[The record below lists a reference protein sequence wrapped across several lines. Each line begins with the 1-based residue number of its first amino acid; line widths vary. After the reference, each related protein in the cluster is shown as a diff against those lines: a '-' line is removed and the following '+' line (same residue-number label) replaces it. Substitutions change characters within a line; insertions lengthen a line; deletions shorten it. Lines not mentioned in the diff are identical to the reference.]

1 MSQPD
6 SLREEFESFRDRTDQ
21 RLRAT
26 ERELREVRT
35 LAEENDVELATA
47 KANTRLIQALRETQ
61 LEQERTLEEHG
72 ELLRQHEQH
81 LALLSASY
89 VGLEGDV
96 ADLKSDVGTLTSDV
110 GTLTS
115 DVGTLTSDVAT
126 IKADVDD
133 LTGNVAGILRILD
146 ERLPPRT

>member
-96 ADLKSDVGTLTSDV
+96 ADLKSDVADLK
-110 GTLTS
+110 S

-126 IKADVDD
+126 IKTDVDD
-133 LTGNVAGILRILD
+133 LKGNVAGILRILD

>member
-89 VGLEGDV
+89 VGL
-96 ADLKSDVGTLTSDV
+96 
-110 GTLTS
+110 
-115 DVGTLTSDVAT
+115 
-126 IKADVDD
+126 
-133 LTGNVAGILRILD
+133 
-146 ERLPPRT
+146 

>member
-6 SLREEFESFRDRTDQ
+6 SLREEFESFRDSTDQ

-115 DVGTLTSDVAT
+115 DVAT

-133 LTGNVAGILRILD
+133 LKGNVAGILRILD

>member
-6 SLREEFESFRDRTDQ
+6 SLREEFESFRDSTDQ

-96 ADLKSDVGTLTSDV
+96 ADLKSDVADLK
-110 GTLTS
+110 S

-133 LTGNVAGILRILD
+133 LKGNVAGILRILD